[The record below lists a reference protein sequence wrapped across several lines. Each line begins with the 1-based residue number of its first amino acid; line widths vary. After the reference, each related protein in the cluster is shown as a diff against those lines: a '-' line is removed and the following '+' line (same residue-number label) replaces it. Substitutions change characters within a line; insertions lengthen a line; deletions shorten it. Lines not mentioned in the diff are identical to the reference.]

1 MFTSRSGS
9 TVRPALRT
17 AATFAALALLA
28 ACGGGG
34 GGGGPGRQ
42 PAPPVASPPP
52 PTPAPPVE
60 RGPLYHFTATGLPG
74 MSLGA
79 VVRQG
84 IANGALVAGTAWVGT
99 EARAFLYDGKKN
111 IDLGT
116 LGGGSARAFSVNPCG
131 HVTGWAYTDAGIPH
145 AFYYENG
152 SLRDLGTLGGADSY
166 GNVISTCG
174 KVAGWAAT
182 SAGQAHAFYHDGKT
196 MHDIGTFGG
205 DSSAATA
212 LNSLGQVVGYA
223 YLADSTYHA
232 FLYDART
239 GGPILDIGP
248 AGWRSMAVDINE
260 AGQVAISA
268 VGATTLRAY
277 RYAGGALLDLGLP
290 PGARDAEATAINA
303 AGHVVGTVTYPDDR
317 QVAFLHDGTT
327 LHELGTLGGG
337 RISQAVAINASGLV
351 VGSSVDSTA
360 VGQRAFAWS
369 SSYGM
374 VNLNERVTNLPK
386 GVTLIAA
393 LAVADDGGIAVRT
406 NEGLG
411 LLRPRK

>member
-1 MFTSRSGS
+1 MFTSLPV
-9 TVRPALRT
+9 TVHPGRR
-17 AATFAALALLA
+17 AALAASFALASLLS

-34 GGGGPGRQ
+34 NGPDRQ
-42 PAPPVASPPP
+42 PAPPVVSPPP
-52 PTPAPPVE
+52 PPPPVQ
-60 RGPLYHFTATGLPG
+60 RGPLYDFTPIGLPG

-84 IANGALVAGTAWVGT
+84 IANGGLVAGTAWVGS
-99 EARAFLYDGKKN
+99 EARAFLFDGEKS

-116 LGGGSARAFSVNPCG
+116 LGGGSARAFSVNRCG
-131 HVTGWAYTDAGIPH
+131 QVAGWAYTASGIPH
-145 AFYYENG
+145 AFLYNG
-152 SLRDLGTLGGADSY
+152 SMRDLGTLGGADSY

-174 KVAGWAAT
+174 KVAGWAGT
-182 SAGQAHAFYHDGKT
+182 SGGQGHAFYHDGKT
-196 MHDIGTFGG
+196 MRDLGTFGG
-205 DSSAATA
+205 NASSATA
-212 LNSLGQVVGYA
+212 INSLGQVVGNA

-239 GGPILDIGP
+239 GAPILDIGP
-248 AGWRSMAVDINE
+248 PGWRSTAVDINE

-277 RYAGGALLDLGLP
+277 RYAGGTLLDLGLP
-290 PGARDAEATAINA
+290 PGARDTEATAINA

-317 QVAFLHDGTT
+317 KVAFLHDGNT

-337 RISQAVAINASGLV
+337 RISQAVAVNASGLV
-351 VGSSVDSTA
+351 VGSSVDPTA

-374 VNLNERVTNLPK
+374 VNLNERVKDLPK
-386 GVTLIAA
+386 DVTLLAA
-393 LAVADDGGIAVRT
+393 LAVADDGAIVVRT
-406 NEGLG
+406 TEGLG